1 MVRTYNLLLSKLM
14 SPIKSIKTYC
24 NYIFMF
30 TIGRHVGNKDVE
42 SVIKQDKTISI
53 NVLVCLWTKLRCR
66 GCMVPLVFGK
76 LLWSPSYL
84 LKSEQIR
91 SFEIL
96 IYKSKIFLL
105 FTLKSIFL
113 LFIFEYYAIIDY
125 YEIF

>member
-14 SPIKSIKTYC
+14 SPIKSSKTYC

-30 TIGRHVGNKDVE
+30 TIGRNVKNKDVE

-53 NVLVCLWTKLRCR
+53 NVLFCHWTKLWCR

-84 LKSEQIR
+84 LKSKKLEV
-91 SFEIL
+91 
-96 IYKSKIFLL
+96 
-105 FTLKSIFL
+105 LKF
-113 LFIFEYYAIIDY
+113 
-125 YEIF
+125 